1 LTISIFCGIIKK
13 DMSTYVIEDECIG
26 CGECISSCPLGIIEL
41 FNDVATIG
49 QGCNLC
55 GMCVDTCPT
64 QAIIIEK
71 KVEII
76 KSDNYKGVWIFAE
89 QRLNKLVP
97 VSLELLSVGRKLAN
111 KLKVDLSA
119 ILLGG
124 GVGELTSQLI
134 ACGAD
139 KVYLVDS
146 NLLVDYC
153 EDTYT
158 KAIVDLILEYKPEIF
173 LFGATNIG
181 RALAPRIAARLKT
194 GLTADCTE
202 LEIDEEGKLLQTR
215 PAFGGNVM
223 ATIITPIQRPQMAT
237 VRPKVMPKSVP
248 VLDRTGEVINVKP
261 DIKKEDIR
269 TKILNLVKEITEEVN
284 LEEADIVVAG
294 GRGLQKAENFKLIS
308 DLATILGGAV
318 AASRAAVDAGW
329 ISHHHQVGQTGKTVC
344 PKLYIACGISGA
356 IQHLVGMQTSECIIA
371 INKDKD
377 APIFN
382 VATYGI
388 VGDLFDVLPALT
400 EEFKKVLN

>member
-1 LTISIFCGIIKK
+1 MRI
-13 DMSTYVIEDECIG
+13 YVIEDECIG
-26 CGECISSCPLGIIEL
+26 CGDCIQICPVGIIEL
-41 FNDVATIG
+41 SNDVAAIG

-55 GMCVDTCPT
+55 GMCVDVCPT

-71 KVEII
+71 KVEVIR
-76 KSDNYKGVWIFAE
+76 DNNYKGVWIFAE

-97 VSLELLSVGRKLAN
+97 VSLELLGVGRKLAD
-111 KLKVDLSA
+111 KLNVELSA
-119 ILLGG
+119 ILLGD

-134 ACGAD
+134 AVGAD

-146 NLLVDYC
+146 NLLTDYC

-173 LFGATNIG
+173 LFGATNVG

-223 ATIITPIQRPQMAT
+223 ATIITPTQRPQMAT
-237 VRPKVMPKSVP
+237 VRPKVMPKPIP
-248 VLDRTGEVINVKP
+248 VVDRTGEVIHVKP

-269 TKILNLVKEITEEVN
+269 SKILNLVKEITEEVN
-284 LEEADIVVAG
+284 LEEADIIVAG

-318 AASRAAVDAGW
+318 GASRAAVDAGW
-329 ISHHHQVGQTGKTVC
+329 ISHYHQVGQTGKTVC

-356 IQHLVGMQTSECIIA
+356 VQHLVGMQTSEYIIA

-388 VGDLFDVLPALT
+388 VGDIFEVLPVLT
-400 EEFKKVLN
+400 EEFKKVLS

>member
-1 LTISIFCGIIKK
+1 MGIRI
-13 DMSTYVIEDECIG
+13 IEDECIG
-26 CGECISSCPLGIIEL
+26 CEECIQSCPLAIIEL
-41 FNDVATIG
+41 FNDIVRIG

-55 GMCVDTCPT
+55 GICVDVCPR

-76 KSDNYKGVWIFAE
+76 KDDTYKGVWIFAE

-97 VSLELLSVGRKLAN
+97 VDLELLSVGKKLAN
-111 KLKVDLSA
+111 KLKVELSA
-119 ILLGG
+119 ILIGE
-124 GVGELTSQLI
+124 GVGDLTAQLI

-139 KVYLVDS
+139 KVYLIDS
-146 NLLVDYC
+146 AILANYC
-153 EDTYT
+153 EETYT
-158 KAIVDLILEYKPEIF
+158 KAICDLILEYKPGIF
-173 LFGATNIG
+173 LLGATNIG

-202 LEIDEEGKLLQTR
+202 LEIDEEGKFLQTR

-223 ATIITPIQRPQMAT
+223 ATIITPKQRPQMAT
-237 VRPKVMPKSVP
+237 VRPKVMPKP
-248 VLDRTGEVINVKP
+248 IPEQGRTGEVINVKP

-284 LEEADIVVAG
+284 LEEAEIIVAG
-294 GRGLQKAENFKLIS
+294 GRGLQKGENFKLIS

-318 AASRAAVDAGW
+318 GASRAAVDANW
-329 ISHHHQVGQTGKTVC
+329 ISHYHQVGQTGKTVC

-356 IQHLVGMQTSECIIA
+356 VQHLVGMQTSECIVA

-388 VGDLFDVLPALT
+388 VGDLFEILPALT
-400 EEFKKVLN
+400 EEFKKILG